1 MKYKVIIPARGG
13 SKRLPKK
20 NIRILGGIPLFVHSI
35 NYANNHSLFD
45 KNDIYVNTDDDE
57 IEKIASKSNCRI
69 FRRSKHLGSDTA
81 STSEVI
87 REQVEKMISDG
98 LKFDAVIL
106 LQPTNPLRLDSMLIK
121 AIELFEDSKRNSLS
135 TFSRLNKKIG
145 IIKKKYFYPENY
157 SFGQR
162 SQDQK
167 QHFFEN
173 GLIYIT
179 KVNEILKG
187 NIISKDVFPYI
198 IDHEFSLVDIDDHN
212 DFLFAEFLINKK

>member
-20 NIRILGGIPLFVHSI
+20 NTRKLDGIPLFVHSI
-35 NYANNHSLFD
+35 NYANNFSLFQ

-57 IEKIASKSNCRI
+57 IEKIASKINCKI
-69 FRRSKHLGSDTA
+69 FRRSKDLGSDLA

-87 REQVEKMISDG
+87 KEQVEKMINDG
-98 LKFDAVIL
+98 EKFDAVIL
-106 LQPTNPLRLDSMLIK
+106 LQPTNPLRLDTMLIN

-145 IIKKKYFYPENY
+145 IIKKNHFYPENY

-167 QHFFEN
+167 QHYYEN

-179 KVNEILKG
+179 KVKEILKG
-187 NIISKDVFPYI
+187 NIISKDVFPYV
-198 IDHEFSLVDIDDHN
+198 IDHEFAQVDIDEAN
-212 DFLFAEFLINKK
+212 DFLLAEFLINK